1 MSAYLFI
8 HLVDHLQLSFSW
20 FLLQFMDLCSVFVWL
35 LNQFHLVAIY
45 WLVCRDRNSPLCH
58 IRVSLTSCIGAGHI
72 IFFAGIDST
81 GNQVTLWTYTFVLLI
96 KCCCSCNCL
105 FVFCC
110 LFDCLF
116 VCFFYLVQLLYDL
129 KTDWSIEGFF
139 FLVFCLFVCF
149 HVFYVFYYIFTD
161 YLFLAGCLCSCGS
174 SYAVFPDGQFLLDAC
189 RGDLYLLICCKGLQH
204 YR

>member
-1 MSAYLFI
+1 MLFI
-8 HLVDHLQLSFSW
+8 GLFVETEIHLYVTYGLVWLPALEQDTLSFSLVSTPLETRW
-20 FLLQFMDLCSVFVWL
+20 LFELLLSCYSFNVAV
-35 LNQFHLVAIY
+35 LVI
-45 WLVCRDRNSPLCH
+45 V
-58 IRVSLTSCIGAGHI
+58 
-72 IFFAGIDST
+72 
-81 GNQVTLWTYTFVLLI
+81 
-96 KCCCSCNCL
+96 CL
-105 FVFCC
+105 FFVVC
-110 LFDCLF
+110 LIACFF
-116 VCFFYLVQLLYDL
+116 FFYLVQLLYDL

-149 HVFYVFYYIFTD
+149 HVFYVLVLRYSFCLLWFLFLSVFRIVISANTICQANNYIFTD

>member
-1 MSAYLFI
+1 MLFI
-8 HLVDHLQLSFSW
+8 ALFVETEIHLYVTYGLVWLPALEQDTLSFSLVST
-20 FLLQFMDLCSVFVWL
+20 LLETRWL
-35 LNQFHLVAIY
+35 FEPILSCYSLNVAVLVI
-45 WLVCRDRNSPLCH
+45 V
-58 IRVSLTSCIGAGHI
+58 
-72 IFFAGIDST
+72 
-81 GNQVTLWTYTFVLLI
+81 
-96 KCCCSCNCL
+96 CL
-105 FVFCC
+105 FFVVC
-110 LFDCLF
+110 LIA
-116 VCFFYLVQLLYDL
+116 CFFFNLVQLLYDL

-149 HVFYVFYYIFTD
+149 HVFYVLVLRYSFCLLWFLSLSVFRIVISANTICQANNYIFTD